1 VCQILWEGSIHIDKL
16 DWKLSNTQIS
26 DLLDYQKI
34 LDHRD
39 LYWNELKSKHDVYNG
54 YLLGVTDFI
63 GNSFKCFTY
72 SFKDHITISRFGITL
87 PRYLG
92 NLGFKIHVISPD
104 GTRTVLGRRSHSI
117 EYLGGWITT
126 IGGMFELSDI
136 EGTIADAVLRELHEE
151 SGIVKDDL
159 DWTSFRLISIMKE
172 INGLAVDLIV
182 EISLQNEVELVPN
195 DEWESLYWTMIDD
208 IKIDNSTMLH
218 INYLLP

>member
-1 VCQILWEGSIHIDKL
+1 M
-16 DWKLSNTQIS
+16 SNTQIS
-26 DLLDYQKI
+26 NLLDYQKI

-39 LYWNELKSKHDVYNG
+39 QYWTELKSKHDVYNG
-54 YLLGVTDFI
+54 DLLGVTDFT

-72 SFKDHITISRFGITL
+72 SFKDHITIKRFGITF

-104 GTRTVLGRRSHSI
+104 GIRTVLGKRSLSS
-117 EYLGGWITT
+117 EYLGGWTTT
-126 IGGMFELSDI
+126 IGGMFELADI
-136 EGTIADAVLRELHEE
+136 KGTIADAVLRELHEE

-159 DWTSFRLISIMKE
+159 DWSSFRLISIMKE

-182 EISLQNEVELVPN
+182 EIRLQTEVELVPN
-195 DEWESLYWTMIDD
+195 DEWESLYWIMRKD
-208 IKIDNSTMLH
+208 IKSDNSTMLH